1 MKMRML
7 LVLCAALALTIGV
20 ATAGAG
26 GGNSDAAKACQKGG
40 WQNVVRQDGTGF
52 KNEGDC
58 VSYAAQGGTL
68 QPKPVCAGS
77 EDFFTDTEF
86 SQPTTFSGGTIDS
99 PYGVVGGVV
108 VQGSF
113 WSGGFA
119 PGTHLLFTG
128 LQVNSLRLSFTNA
141 VGAVHLDAQ
150 GDTNLITHLTLTG
163 YDASNAVVAT
173 DTATDSTNSVHALS
187 ISSATNNIKYF
198 TVATDDPNAF
208 GVAFTNIVWTCN

>member
-7 LVLCAALALTIGV
+7 LVLGAALALTVGV

-26 GGNSDAAKACQKGG
+26 SGNSDAAKACQKGG
-40 WQNVVRQDGTGF
+40 WQNLVRQDGTGF
-52 KNEGDC
+52 KNAGDC
-58 VSYAAQGGTL
+58 ISYAAQGGTL
-68 QPKPVCAGS
+68 KPKPVCAGS
-77 EDFFTDTEF
+77 EDFSADDEF
-86 SQPTTFSGGTIDS
+86 SQPSTFPGGTIDG

-150 GDTNLITHLTLTG
+150 GDSNATTHLTLTG

-173 DTATDSTNSVHALS
+173 DTATDSTNSVHTLS
-187 ISSATNNIKYF
+187 VSSATNNIKYF
-198 TVATDDPNAF
+198 TMATDDPAAF